1 MTTVFDVP
9 ANVLITKVA
18 EVLKSE
24 AEIKAPEWSEYVK
37 TGVHKQM
44 PPEDPDWWYIR
55 SAAVLRR
62 IYVDGPI
69 GVERMRS
76 VYGGLQDRGSKPSHF
91 RKGSGSIARKV
102 MQQLESAG
110 YIEKVTGGRNV
121 SAKGR
126 KFLDNIAHSLKE
138 DVLKEAPGLAKY

>member
-1 MTTVFDVP
+1 MTTVFDIP
-9 ANVLITKVA
+9 ADLLIAKVA
-18 EVLKSE
+18 DELKNESVV
-24 AEIKAPEWSEYVK
+24 KAPEWAEYVK
-37 TGVHKQM
+37 TGVHKEM
-44 PPEDPDWWYIR
+44 PPENPDWWYIR

-76 VYGGLQDRGSKPSHF
+76 VYGGVQDRGSKPSHF

-102 MQQLESAG
+102 MQQLEAAG
-110 YIEKVTGGRNV
+110 YLEKVASGRNV

-126 KFLDNIAHSLKE
+126 KFLDNVSYSLKE
-138 DVLKEAPGLAKY
+138 QAVKEAPGLAKY

>member
-1 MTTVFDVP
+1 MTTVFDIP
-9 ANVLITKVA
+9 ANALIAKVA
-18 EVLKSE
+18 EELKNESS
-24 AEIKAPEWSEYVK
+24 IKAPAWSEYVK

-44 PPEDPDWWYIR
+44 PPENPDWWYVR

-76 VYGGLQDRGSKPSHF
+76 VYGGMQDRGSKPSHF

-102 MQQLESAG
+102 MQQLEAAG

-126 KFLDNIAHSLKE
+126 KFLDAVAHSLKE
-138 DVLKEAPGLAKY
+138 EAIKEAPGLSKY

>member
-1 MTTVFDVP
+1 MTTVFDIP
-9 ANVLITKVA
+9 ANALIAKVA
-18 EVLKSE
+18 EELKNES
-24 AEIKAPEWSEYVK
+24 EIKAPEWSEYVK

-44 PPEDPDWWYIR
+44 PPENPDWWYIR

-76 VYGGLQDRGSKPSHF
+76 VYGGMQDCGSRPSHF

-102 MQQLESAG
+102 MQQLETAG

-138 DVLKEAPGLAKY
+138 DAVKEVPALAKY

>member
-1 MTTVFDVP
+1 MTTVFDIP
-9 ANVLITKVA
+9 ANTLIAKVA
-18 EVLKSE
+18 EELKNESS
-24 AEIKAPEWSEYVK
+24 IKAPEWSEYVK

-44 PPEDPDWWYIR
+44 PPENPDWWYVR

-76 VYGGLQDRGSKPSHF
+76 VYGGMQDRGSKPSHF

-102 MQQLESAG
+102 MQQLETAG

-126 KFLDNIAHSLKE
+126 KFLDGIAHSLKE
-138 DVLKEAPGLAKY
+138 DAVKAAPGLAKY

>member
-1 MTTVFDVP
+1 MTTVFDIP
-9 ANVLITKVA
+9 ADLLIAKVA
-18 EVLKSE
+18 DELKNESV
-24 AEIKAPEWSEYVK
+24 IKSPEWAEFVK
-37 TGVHKQM
+37 TGVHKEM
-44 PPEDPDWWYIR
+44 PPENPDWWYIR

-76 VYGGLQDRGSKPSHF
+76 VYGGMQDRGSKPSHF

-102 MQQLESAG
+102 MQQLETAG
-110 YIEKVTGGRNV
+110 YLEKVTGGRSV

-126 KFLDNIAHSLKE
+126 KFLDNIAYSIKDQTVE
-138 DVLKEAPGLAKY
+138 TAPGLAKY

>member
-24 AEIKAPEWSEYVK
+24 SEIKAPEWSEYVK

-138 DVLKEAPGLAKY
+138 DVLREAPGLAKY

>member
-1 MTTVFDVP
+1 MTTVFDIP
-9 ANVLITKVA
+9 PNTLIPKVA
-18 EVLKSE
+18 EVLKDESE
-24 AEIKAPEWSEYVK
+24 IHAPEWAEYVK

-44 PPEDPDWWYIR
+44 PPENPDWWYIR

-76 VYGGLQDRGSKPSHF
+76 VYGGMQDNGSKPSHF

-102 MQQLESAG
+102 MQQLEAAG
-110 YIEKVTGGRNV
+110 YIEKVTGGRAI

-126 KFLDNIAHSLKE
+126 KFLDNIAHSLKAE
-138 DVLKEAPGLAKY
+138 TEKTVPGIAKY

>member
-24 AEIKAPEWSEYVK
+24 SEIKAPEWSEYVK

>member
-1 MTTVFDVP
+1 MTTVFDIP
-9 ANVLITKVA
+9 ANTLIAKVA
-18 EVLKSE
+18 EELKNESK
-24 AEIKAPEWSEYVK
+24 IKAPAWSEYVK

-44 PPEDPDWWYIR
+44 PPENPDWWYVR

-76 VYGGLQDRGSKPSHF
+76 VYGGTQDRGSKPSHF

-102 MQQLESAG
+102 MQQLEAAG
-110 YIEKVTGGRNV
+110 HIEKVSGGRRV
-121 SAKGR
+121 SAQGR
-126 KFLDNIAHSLKE
+126 KFLDNIAYSLKGE
-138 DVLKEAPGLAKY
+138 VVKEVPGLAKY

>member
-1 MTTVFDVP
+1 MTTVFDIP
-9 ANVLITKVA
+9 ANALIAKVA
-18 EVLKSE
+18 EELKNES
-24 AEIKAPEWSEYVK
+24 EIKAPEWSEYVK

-44 PPEDPDWWYIR
+44 PPENPDWWYIR

-76 VYGGLQDRGSKPSHF
+76 VYGGMQDCGSKPSHF

-102 MQQLESAG
+102 MQQLEAAG

-138 DVLKEAPGLAKY
+138 DAVKEIPALAKY

>member
-1 MTTVFDVP
+1 MTTVFDIP
-9 ANVLITKVA
+9 ANALIAKVA
-18 EVLKSE
+18 EELKNES
-24 AEIKAPEWSEYVK
+24 EIKAPEWSEYVK

-44 PPEDPDWWYIR
+44 PPENSDWWYIR

-76 VYGGLQDRGSKPSHF
+76 VYGGMQDRGSKPSHF

-102 MQQLESAG
+102 MQQLEAAG
-110 YIEKVTGGRNV
+110 YIEKVIGGRNV
-121 SAKGR
+121 SPKGR
-126 KFLDNIAHSLKE
+126 RFLDNIAYSLKE
-138 DVLKEAPGLAKY
+138 EAVAATPGLAKY

>member
-1 MTTVFDVP
+1 MTTVFDIP
-9 ANVLITKVA
+9 ANALIAKVA
-18 EVLKSE
+18 EELKNES
-24 AEIKAPEWSEYVK
+24 EIKAPEWSEYVK

-44 PPEDPDWWYIR
+44 PPENPDWWYIR

-76 VYGGLQDRGSKPSHF
+76 VYGGAQDRGSKPSHF

-102 MQQLESAG
+102 MQQLEAAG
-110 YIEKVTGGRNV
+110 FIEKVTGGRGV

-126 KFLDNIAHSLKE
+126 RFLDTIAHSLKE
-138 DVLKEAPGLAKY
+138 EAVKAAPGLEKY

>member
-1 MTTVFDVP
+1 MTTVFDIP
-9 ANVLITKVA
+9 ADALIAKVA
-18 EVLKSE
+18 DELKNES
-24 AEIKAPEWSEYVK
+24 AIKAPEWAEFAK
-37 TGVHKQM
+37 TGIHKEM
-44 PPEDPDWWYIR
+44 PPENPDWWYVR

-76 VYGGLQDRGSKPSHF
+76 VYGGVQDRGSRPSHF

-102 MQQLESAG
+102 MQQPEAAG
-110 YIEKVTGGRNV
+110 YLEEVVSGRSV

-126 KFLDNIAHSLKE
+126 KFLDNIAYSLKE
-138 DVLKEAPGLAKY
+138 QAVKDAPGLAKY

>member
-1 MTTVFDVP
+1 MTTVFDIP
-9 ANVLITKVA
+9 ANALIAKVA
-18 EVLKSE
+18 EELKNES
-24 AEIKAPEWSEYVK
+24 EIKAPEWSEYVK

-44 PPEDPDWWYIR
+44 PPENPDWWYIR

-76 VYGGLQDRGSKPSHF
+76 VYGGMQDRGSKPSHF

-102 MQQLESAG
+102 MQQLEAAG
-110 YIEKVTGGRNV
+110 YIEKVTGGRNL
-121 SAKGR
+121 SGKGH
-126 KFLDNIAHSLKE
+126 KFLDNIAYSLKE
-138 DVLKEAPGLAKY
+138 EAVKEVPGLAKY

>member
-1 MTTVFDVP
+1 MTTVFDIP
-9 ANVLITKVA
+9 ANVLIAKVA
-18 EVLKSE
+18 EVLKNESD
-24 AEIKAPEWSEYVK
+24 IRAPEWSEYVK

-44 PPEDPDWWYIR
+44 PPENPDWWYIR

-76 VYGGLQDRGSKPSHF
+76 VYGGIQDRGSKPSHF

-102 MQQLESAG
+102 MQQLEAAG
-110 YIEKVTGGRNV
+110 FIEKVTGGRSV

-138 DVLKEAPGLAKY
+138 EAAKEIPGLAKY

>member
-1 MTTVFDVP
+1 MTTVFDIP
-9 ANVLITKVA
+9 ANVLIAKVA
-18 EVLKSE
+18 EELKNESK
-24 AEIKAPEWSEYVK
+24 IKVPEWSEYVK

-44 PPEDPDWWYIR
+44 PPENPDWWYIR
-55 SAAVLRR
+55 SAAMLRR

-76 VYGGLQDRGSKPSHF
+76 VYGGMQDRGSKPSHF

-102 MQQLESAG
+102 MQQLEATG
-110 YIEKVTGGRNV
+110 HIEKVIGGRCV

-138 DVLKEAPGLAKY
+138 EAVKEVPSLAKY

>member
-1 MTTVFDVP
+1 MTTVFDIP
-9 ANVLITKVA
+9 ANALITKA
-18 EVLKSE
+18 ADELKNES
-24 AEIKAPEWSEYVK
+24 EIKAPEWSEYVK

-44 PPEDPDWWYIR
+44 PPENPDWWYIR

-76 VYGGLQDRGSKPSHF
+76 VYGGMQDRGSRPSHF

-102 MQQLESAG
+102 MQQLETAG
-110 YIEKVTGGRNV
+110 YLEKVTGGRNV
-121 SAKGR
+121 SAKGH

-138 DVLKEAPGLAKY
+138 EAIKAAPGLEKY

>member
-1 MTTVFDVP
+1 MTTVFDIP
-9 ANVLITKVA
+9 ANALIAKVA
-18 EVLKSE
+18 EELKNES
-24 AEIKAPEWSEYVK
+24 EIKAPEWSEYVK

-44 PPEDPDWWYIR
+44 PPENPDWWYIR

-76 VYGGLQDRGSKPSHF
+76 VYGGMQDRGSKPSHF

-102 MQQLESAG
+102 MQQLEAAG
-110 YIEKVTGGRNV
+110 YIEKVTGGRSV

-126 KFLDNIAHSLKE
+126 KFLDSIAHSLKE
-138 DVLKEAPGLAKY
+138 EAVKEAPGLAKY

>member
-1 MTTVFDVP
+1 MTTVFDIP
-9 ANVLITKVA
+9 ANDLIAKVA
-18 EVLKSE
+18 DELKNES
-24 AEIKAPEWSEYVK
+24 AIKAPEWSEYVK

-44 PPEDPDWWYIR
+44 PPENPDWWYIR

-76 VYGGLQDRGSKPSHF
+76 VYGGMQDNGSKPSHF

-102 MQQLESAG
+102 MQQLETAG
-110 YIEKVTGGRNV
+110 FIEKVTGGRNV

-138 DVLKEAPGLAKY
+138 DAVKVAPGLEKY

>member
-1 MTTVFDVP
+1 MTTVFDIP
-9 ANVLITKVA
+9 ANALITKA
-18 EVLKSE
+18 ADELKNES
-24 AEIKAPEWSEYVK
+24 EIKAPEWSEYVK

-44 PPEDPDWWYIR
+44 PPENPDWWYIR

-76 VYGGLQDRGSKPSHF
+76 VYGGMQDRGSRPSHF

-102 MQQLESAG
+102 MQQLETAG
-110 YIEKVTGGRNV
+110 YLEKVTGGRNV

-138 DVLKEAPGLAKY
+138 EAIKAAPSLDKY

>member
-1 MTTVFDVP
+1 MTTVFDIP
-9 ANVLITKVA
+9 ANALIAKVA
-18 EVLKSE
+18 EELKNES
-24 AEIKAPEWSEYVK
+24 EIKAPEWSEYVK
-37 TGVHKQM
+37 TGVHKQI
-44 PPEDPDWWYIR
+44 PPENPDWWYIR

-76 VYGGLQDRGSKPSHF
+76 VYGGMQNCGSKPSHF

-102 MQQLESAG
+102 MQQLEAAG

-138 DVLKEAPGLAKY
+138 DVVKEVPALAKY